1 MLLVENVIS
10 VKNAISATSRAA
22 NGPSGPAMRAIAPR
36 AAGNTMARPVR
47 IAGLRGVA
55 SPADSLARAV
65 VRVGMAQ
72 VAAAQVAAVPV
83 AAVQVAAVQV
93 AVRAARARGCALSAV
108 PWGGVA

>member
-1 MLLVENVIS
+1 MLLVE
-10 VKNAISATSRAA
+10 NAISATSRAA
-22 NGPSGPAMRAIAPR
+22 NGPSGPAMRAIAPH

-65 VRVGMAQ
+65 VRVGMDR
-72 VAAAQVAAVPV
+72 V
-83 AAVQVAAVQV
+83 AAVQVAAVQVVAVQV